1 MKQTTKIANTS
12 ITAFLSGTKNNNLYD
27 GLFAVILLLVRF
39 KIDGNFNVL
48 HFYGY
53 KYFILKLIFSL
64 FIFGL
69 LVNML
74 KVNQYLVYISQVI
87 IRRFF
92 RISIYYILLWAL
104 LDRYRILAGFN
115 FSSSDT
121 QSLRG
126 FNLFFAVFFLGLV
139 SYYSIKLC
147 SFRRFRLVKI
157 DWNHI
162 SIGLDGIKKNVF
174 KCFDMFASTVKNNIN
189 WVICLL
195 LTFISRPNIISIV
208 SC

>member
-1 MKQTTKIANTS
+1 MKQTTKIAKTS
-12 ITAFLSGTKNNNLYD
+12 ITTFFLGTKNNNLYD
-27 GLFAVILLLVRF
+27 GLFALILLLVNF
-39 KIDGNFNVL
+39 QIDGNFKVL
-48 HFYGY
+48 HVYGY
-53 KYFILKLIFSL
+53 KFFILKLIFSL

-74 KVNQYLVYISQVI
+74 KVNQYLVYISQGI

-104 LDRYRILAGFN
+104 LDRFRFLPVLRGFN

-126 FNLFFAVFFLGLV
+126 FNSAVFLVGLAF
-139 SYYSIKLC
+139 YYSIKLC
-147 SFRRFRLVKI
+147 SFRRNI
-157 DWNHI
+157 NWNHI
-162 SIGLDGIKKNVF
+162 PFGLDGVKESVL
-174 KCFDMFASTVKNNIN
+174 KCCYMFASTVKNNIN
-189 WVICLL
+189 WVICFL
-195 LTFISRPNIISIV
+195 LTFLSRPNIISIV